1 MCETRG
7 AGSFYCGASFG
18 GWCLAGGFLEWLCE
32 IGITCLAALRSYTL
46 FGLSGC
52 VVKFSFLLTFSAKIV
67 FVNKI
72 ITIVPLLYCS
82 TKQFLS
88 PTTSKTASVFWCG
101 RCVWCGVGSSMS
113 ASVLYAIENQRL
125 QSTTA
130 KLHERAS
137 IQSGKKYQNSRNI
150 KEKLAL

>member
-1 MCETRG
+1 M
-7 AGSFYCGASFG
+7 SF
-18 GWCLAGGFLEWLCE
+18 GWCLAGGFLAWLCE

-52 VVKFSFLLTFSAKIV
+52 VVKFSFFTYFLSKIV

-88 PTTSKTASVFWCG
+88 PTISKTASVFWCG
-101 RCVWCGVGSSMS
+101 GCVWCGVCSSMN
-113 ASVLYAIENQRL
+113 ASVHYAINTQRPP
-125 QSTTA
+125 SFSA
-130 KLHERAS
+130 KNLKSLPHEYPV
-137 IQSGKKYQNSRNI
+137 QLKSRN
-150 KEKLAL
+150 

>member
-1 MCETRG
+1 M
-7 AGSFYCGASFG
+7 AGV
-18 GWCLAGGFLEWLCE
+18 WLADFFVGLRE

-67 FVNKI
+67 FINKI

-88 PTTSKTASVFWCG
+88 PTISKTASVF
-101 RCVWCGVGSSMS
+101 GVVGVPGVTCAAARML
-113 ASVLYAIENQRL
+113 VFFKQ
-125 QSTTA
+125 
-130 KLHERAS
+130 
-137 IQSGKKYQNSRNI
+137 
-150 KEKLAL
+150 